1 MKEQVKTRREFLK
14 QSASA
19 AAATALY
26 LSLGDR
32 IFGAIEKKTR
42 VVLVRHEGAI
52 DDLNK
57 PNADVVQKMLDDAVT
72 ALFDISDP
80 VEAWKKIIKPT
91 DTVGIKTNVWR
102 YLPTTSAVENALK
115 KRVMDAGV
123 SEDAIGI
130 RDRGVL
136 YDPVFKKAT
145 ALINARPM
153 RTHYWS
159 GVGTLLKNYIM
170 FSDNP
175 PSYHPDTCAD
185 LAKLWFLPNVKGK
198 TRLNVLVM
206 FTPLFHGSGPHHF
219 NPQYIWAYKGLIVGT
234 DPVAVDSVGVRIL
247 QSKRKLFFK
256 EDRPLNPSPKHVFLA
271 DTRHHL
277 GTADPEKI
285 DLQILGWKKDLLI

>member
-1 MKEQVKTRREFLK
+1 MKEQLKNRRDFLK
-14 QSASA
+14 NSA
-19 AAATALY
+19 AATTASLLY
-26 LSLGDR
+26 LTLGDR
-32 IFGAIEKKTR
+32 IFGAVEKKTR
-42 VVLVRHEGAI
+42 VILIRNENAI

-57 PNADVVQKMLDDAVT
+57 PNPDIVQKMLDDAIT
-72 ALFDISDP
+72 ALLDVSDP
-80 VEAWKKIIKPT
+80 VEAWKKIIQPT

-136 YDPVFKKAT
+136 HDPIFKNAT

-170 FSDNP
+170 FTNNP

-247 QSKRKLFFK
+247 QAKRRLFFK
-256 EDRPLNPSPKHVFLA
+256 EDRPLNPLPKHVFLA